1 MKTRNFTLCALGLAA
16 AFTFGGAV
24 TASAQATSQTRI
36 PVRKD
41 DPQQQPM
48 KVDTV
53 RIQGRTD
60 TVMVRS
66 RPDTVVR
73 TVDRVRYDTVMQMRP
88 LMPLSRLFL
97 GLGGG
102 VAIPMNNWRNST
114 KDGPALHAHL
124 GLFPGAGM
132 LGVRFD
138 GDVGLLH
145 RRETDCKTCPNP
157 RYYQG
162 SGNLVLRMPLDRTSK
177 LNPVIYAL
185 AGGGVTKFQNFLAY
199 QRNGKL
205 VTAGGDT
212 YVPFTAGVAPGTTGP
227 SIAVT
232 AANRGSGSIF
242 GHGQF
247 GGGLELNVF
256 SNAHLFTEGKYTII
270 KTNGGNSH
278 TFPVIAG
285 FNFGW

>member
-1 MKTRNFTLCALGLAA
+1 MKTRNFALCALGLAA
-16 AFTFGGAV
+16 AITFGGAA
-24 TASAQATSQTRI
+24 TASAQARSTTRI

-41 DPQQQPM
+41 EGPQAV

-53 RIQGRTD
+53 RLPGRVD
-60 TVMVRS
+60 TVMVRV
-66 RPDTVVR
+66 RPDTVIR
-73 TVDRVRYDTVMQMRP
+73 TVTGPVRYDTVMQARP
-88 LMPLSRLFL
+88 LMPLSRLYF
-97 GLGGG
+97 GLGAG
-102 VAIPMNNWRNST
+102 VGIPMNNWRNST

-132 LGVRFD
+132 LGFRLD
-138 GDVGLLH
+138 GDAAFLH
-145 RRETDCKTCPNP
+145 HRDTDCKTCPDP
-157 RYYQG
+157 RVYQG

-212 YVPFTAGVAPGTTGP
+212 YVPFTAGPPPGATGTA
-227 SIAVT
+227 IAVST
-232 AANRGSGSIF
+232 ANRGSGSLF
-242 GHGQF
+242 GHGQA
-247 GGGLELNVF
+247 GAGLELNVF
-256 SNAHLFTEGKYTII
+256 NSAHLFVEGKYTMI

-278 TFPVIAG
+278 LWPVVAG